1 MQDVFRLAL
10 WFNKFTK
17 IYCRGVFI
25 MMKILLTND
34 DGIFAKGI
42 EVLAE
47 IVKDFGE
54 IYVAAPDRQK
64 SAVSHGINIH
74 EPIIVKKYNF
84 PVKVVGAWSIGS
96 TPADCVRLALNNMLS
111 EKPDLIL
118 SGINNGTN
126 YGGDILYSG
135 TVAGAIEGY
144 QYKIPSIALSLDGD
158 NFDVCRRYLGEFI
171 NRYIKIAR
179 NNNYVLNVNIPSC
192 EPDEFKGEVYAKL
205 SQPGQYP
212 FYFKEEKIDE
222 ETSSYELH
230 LKDSSNVEEDSDIDY
245 VKQGYIS
252 VTPIVPNFENF
263 QHAEHL
269 KSIGLVKE
277 IAALEA

>member
-1 MQDVFRLAL
+1 M
-10 WFNKFTK
+10 
-17 IYCRGVFI
+17 I
-25 MMKILLTND
+25 KILLTND
-34 DGIFAKGI
+34 DGIFAEGI

-47 IVKDFGE
+47 IVKEFGE
-54 IYVAAPDRQK
+54 IYVAAPDRQM
-64 SAVSHGINIH
+64 SAVSHGITIH

-84 PVKVVGAWSIGS
+84 PVNVAGAWSIGS
-96 TPADCVRLALNNMLS
+96 TPADCVRLALNNLLT

-144 QYKIPSIALSLDGD
+144 QYKIPSLALSLDGN

-171 NRYIKIAR
+171 EKYIQIAM
-179 NNNYVLNVNIPSC
+179 NSSYVLNVNIPSC
-192 EPDEFKGEVYAKL
+192 ELDEFKGVVYARL
-205 SQPGQYP
+205 SAPGQYP
-212 FYFKEEKIDE
+212 FYFREEKVNE
-222 ETSSYELH
+222 EVSSYELH
-230 LKDSSNVEEDSDIDY
+230 LKDAFNVEEDSDIDY

-252 VTPIVPNFENF
+252 VTPIAPNYENY

-269 KSIGLVKE
+269 KNIGLVQE
-277 IAALEA
+277 IAVLEAE

>member
-1 MQDVFRLAL
+1 M
-10 WFNKFTK
+10 
-17 IYCRGVFI
+17 I
-25 MMKILLTND
+25 KILLTND
-34 DGIFAKGI
+34 DGIFAEGI

-54 IYVAAPDRQK
+54 IYVAAPDRQR
-64 SAVSHGINIH
+64 SAVSHGIAIH
-74 EPIIVKKYNF
+74 DPITVKKYNF
-84 PVKVVGAWSIGS
+84 PIKVAGAWSIGS
-96 TPADCVRLALNNMLS
+96 TPADCVRLALNNLLT

-144 QYKIPSIALSLDGD
+144 QYKIPSLALSLDGN

-171 NRYIKIAR
+171 EKYIQTAM
-179 NNNYVLNVNIPSC
+179 NNSYVLNVNIPSC
-192 EPDEFKGEVYAKL
+192 ESEEFKGIVYARL
-205 SQPGQYP
+205 SGPGQYP

-230 LKDSSNVEEDSDIDY
+230 SQDSFNVEEDSDIDY

-252 VTPIVPNFENF
+252 VTPIAPNYENH
-263 QHAEHL
+263 QHTKHL
-269 KSIGLVKE
+269 KNIGLVQE